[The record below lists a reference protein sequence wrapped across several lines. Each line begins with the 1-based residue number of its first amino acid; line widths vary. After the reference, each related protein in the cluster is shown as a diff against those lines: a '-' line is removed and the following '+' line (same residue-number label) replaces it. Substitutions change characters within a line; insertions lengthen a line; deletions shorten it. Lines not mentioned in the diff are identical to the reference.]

1 MKATSREKGSA
12 LLKSFA
18 QSVMESSCSPVV
30 ASILRCLNLA
40 WMIVLIASKG
50 TSQNN
55 RLDWNFSMINSQESC
70 SAVPIQCRN
79 DTTTIVRNPVSSV
92 SIPKYL
98 IMICRRCRTD
108 FKVRFVCTLILIIT
122 CDKDV
127 KHAGYLAI
135 LQHLKPQDQ

>member
-1 MKATSREKGSA
+1 MKATTREKGSA

-18 QSVMESSCSPVV
+18 QSVMESSCSPDV

-55 RLDWNFSMINSQESC
+55 RLDWNFSMINSQG
-70 SAVPIQCRN
+70 RN